1 LAREEALAPF
11 DLSSGPLIRGRLVQ
25 LSETE
30 HILLVTQHH
39 IVSDGWSTGVLLHE
53 IGTLYRAFSQGLAD
67 PLPALS
73 FQYVDYAA
81 WQRQWLQGET
91 LHTQVE
97 FWRQH
102 LSGAPALLELPTDHR
117 RPPLRS
123 YAGGRVSLALSPA
136 LTAGLRQLG
145 QRHGATLFMT
155 LLAGWSSLLSRF
167 SGQDDVVIGT
177 PVANRPRSELESLIG
192 FFVNTLALR
201 IRPQGRLSVAALLE
215 QVKAVM
221 LAAHAHQDLPFEQVV
236 EALQPP
242 RSLGHSPIFQV
253 MLALNN
259 TPGGGELS
267 LPELSLEPLQ
277 APHTTAQFDLSL
289 ALVEADGGLVG
300 SLEYASDLF
309 ERATI
314 ERMAGHLQVLLEAMV
329 ADDQQAVAEL
339 PLLSCEQRR
348 QVLESF
354 NDTAA
359 AYPA

>member
-1 LAREEALAPF
+1 
-11 DLSSGPLIRGRLVQ
+11 
-25 LSETE
+25 E

-67 PLPALS
+67 PLPALA

-91 LHTQVE
+91 LQTQVD

-201 IRPQGRLSVAALLE
+201 IRPEGGLSVAALLE
-215 QVKAVM
+215 QI
-221 LAAHAHQDLPFEQVV
+221 
-236 EALQPP
+236 
-242 RSLGHSPIFQV
+242 R
-253 MLALNN
+253 
-259 TPGGGELS
+259 
-267 LPELSLEPLQ
+267 
-277 APHTTAQFDLSL
+277 
-289 ALVEADGGLVG
+289 
-300 SLEYASDLF
+300 
-309 ERATI
+309 
-314 ERMAGHLQVLLEAMV
+314 
-329 ADDQQAVAEL
+329 
-339 PLLSCEQRR
+339 
-348 QVLESF
+348 
-354 NDTAA
+354 
-359 AYPA
+359 